1 MRRALAALLIVP
13 ALGAAAIAQTH
24 KTHKKSHRKK
34 STHAKTTAHAKTTT
48 AVHARASTI
57 TDPTDKDEPPDPHAK
72 ARFLSPTDAKD
83 SPAYKYGT
91 MTADDCYAALDAR
104 NISYVK
110 ETARGVYAPVRLTGP
125 LHGVTFHSDVAEK
138 DRATTPYEI
147 ASCRLA
153 LALDDFAALLH
164 DHDIVDVQHYSMWRP
179 PPESWPADEIA
190 TRHPGAT
197 ASDAAK
203 LTKSDGTVLSVLDDF
218 HGAIGDLTCGDG
230 AAPREATPAAIE
242 LRAILCEAMA
252 KRIFNVALTPDYN
265 KPHQNH
271 FHLEVTSGV
280 TWFLIH

>member
-1 MRRALAALLIVP
+1 
-13 ALGAAAIAQTH
+13 
-24 KTHKKSHRKK
+24 
-34 STHAKTTAHAKTTT
+34 
-48 AVHARASTI
+48 
-57 TDPTDKDEPPDPHAK
+57 
-72 ARFLSPTDAKD
+72 
-83 SPAYKYGT
+83 
-91 MTADDCYAALDAR
+91 MTADACYAALDDR
-104 NISYVK
+104 KISYVK

-147 ASCRLA
+147 ASCRLV

-164 DHDIVDVQHYSMWRP
+164 DHDVVGVQHYSMWRP
-179 PPESWPADEIA
+179 PPESWPADQIA

-197 ASDAAK
+197 AIDVAK

-218 HGAIGDLTCGDG
+218 HGAIGDLTCGAG

-242 LRAILCEAMA
+242 LRGILCEAMA
-252 KRIFNVALTPDYN
+252 RRIFNVALTPDYN

-280 TWFLIH
+280 TWFLVH